1 MTDTS
6 RREHKKSRT
15 TVNDRVSSDTSV
27 HLFCRPPYDFPA
39 SAFIFSQGDPAIR
52 CYKDGIFWQALEVDG
67 MPVLVSVHSLGT
79 TDAPELVCSVE
90 SDKPIPKSVRVSAG
104 ECIAAMFNIYEDL
117 MPFYRKIAYDPILN
131 GLLPGLYGLKS
142 PATPTVFEALIDSV
156 IEQQISLSVAHTLQ
170 NRMIKHLGQPV
181 SSRDSVYYCYPTPAR
196 LADTP
201 VELFRSLGMTVRKG
215 EYIREIS
222 RQVVDGSF
230 DCEGLKTKS
239 DTGQIIRELL
249 KIRGIGQWT
258 AELTIL
264 RGMHRLDAFPAD
276 DVGTRRII
284 AQYYHNGNRMTA
296 DEARAFAEQWGEWK
310 GLAAYYLEVAA
321 MSGIHPGK
329 PGKGLE
335 SIPG

>member
-1 MTDTS
+1 MTDLS
-6 RREHKKSRT
+6 MREHKRSKT
-15 TVNDRVSSDTSV
+15 TGNDRGSPDPSV
-27 HLFCRPPYDFPA
+27 HLYPKPPYNFPV
-39 SAFIFSQGDPAIR
+39 SAFIFSHGDPAIR
-52 CYKDGIFWQALEVDG
+52 CYKNGIFRQALEVDG
-67 MPVLVSVHSLGT
+67 MPILVSVHSPGT

-90 SDKPIPKSVRVSAG
+90 SDRTVRKSVRSSAG
-104 ECIAAMFNIYEDL
+104 DHIAAMFNIYEDL
-117 MPFYRKIAYDPILN
+117 VPFYREIEHDPILM

-170 NRMIKHLGQPV
+170 NRMIKTLGQSV
-181 SSRDSVYYCYPTPAR
+181 SSRDLVYYCYPAPAR

-201 VELFRSLGMTVRKG
+201 VELFRSLGMTMRKG

-230 DCEGLKTKS
+230 DCEGLKTLS
-239 DTGQIIRELL
+239 DTAQIIRELV

-284 AQYYHNGNRMTA
+284 AQYYHNDNRMTA
-296 DEARAFAEQWGEWK
+296 DEARAFAEQWGKWK
-310 GLAAYYLEVAA
+310 GLVAYYLEVAD
-321 MSGIHPGK
+321 MSGIQPGT
-329 PGKGLE
+329 PGKGREYILF
-335 SIPG
+335 

>member
-1 MTDTS
+1 MIFLRAPSYFHRAILRSGATKTA
-6 RREHKKSRT
+6 
-15 TVNDRVSSDTSV
+15 SSGRHLRLTECRFSFLFTLLVQPILRNWSV
-27 HLFCRPPYDFPA
+27 L
-39 SAFIFSQGDPAIR
+39 
-52 CYKDGIFWQALEVDG
+52 LNLTE
-67 MPVLVSVHSLGT
+67 
-79 TDAPELVCSVE
+79 
-90 SDKPIPKSVRVSAG
+90 PIPKSVRVSAG

-156 IEQQISLSVAHTLQ
+156 IEQQISLSVAHALQ

-239 DTGQIIRELL
+239 DTGQIIRELV

-284 AQYYHNGNRMTA
+284 AQYLSQRQPHDGR
-296 DEARAFAEQWGEWK
+296 R
-310 GLAAYYLEVAA
+310 
-321 MSGIHPGK
+321 SPGFC
-329 PGKGLE
+329 
-335 SIPG
+335 